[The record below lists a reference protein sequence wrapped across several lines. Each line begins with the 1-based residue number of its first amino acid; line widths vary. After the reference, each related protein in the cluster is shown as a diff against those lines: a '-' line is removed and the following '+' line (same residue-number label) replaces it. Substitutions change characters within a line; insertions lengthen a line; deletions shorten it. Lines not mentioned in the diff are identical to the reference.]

1 MDRRRDAMRLV
12 VAAYVAG
19 ETSVP
24 DTRQVDAADAHTGGV
39 PADSQHESGLLDLH
53 PEAEGVF
60 LLGNHRHHSW
70 RGIIMAVPH
79 PAT

>member
-19 ETSVP
+19 ETCVP
-24 DTRQVDAADAHTGGV
+24 DTRQVDATDAHTGGV
-39 PADSQHESGLLDLH
+39 PADSRHESGLLDLH
-53 PEAEGVF
+53 HEAEGVF
-60 LLGNHRHHSW
+60 LLGNYRHHCW
-70 RGIIMAVPH
+70 RSAIMAVPH